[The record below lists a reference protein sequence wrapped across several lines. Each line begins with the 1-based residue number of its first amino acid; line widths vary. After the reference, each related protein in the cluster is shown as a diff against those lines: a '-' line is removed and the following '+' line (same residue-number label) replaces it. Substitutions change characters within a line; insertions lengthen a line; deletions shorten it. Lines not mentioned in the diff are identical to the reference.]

1 MGRSMNR
8 RIGEGKK
15 EEEEKDNK
23 KDDKKEEEEVKET
36 KGIDNKRKEQLI

>member
-8 RIGEGKK
+8 RIGEGKR